1 MTLPSGDA
9 PPAEIP
15 ASASPAPGHSSR
27 SVARSAG
34 LIGAATMTS
43 RVLGLVREQVM
54 AYLFGAG
61 NAVDA
66 FNVAFRIPNLVRDL
80 FAEGAMSAAFVPTFT
95 RYLARDGRAA
105 AWRLGSQ
112 VLNALLV
119 VTLVLVVAG
128 LVFAEPLVRLLAGDY
143 ALVPGKFE
151 LTVALTR
158 VMLPFLTLVALAAA
172 CMGMLNSLDR
182 YFVPAL
188 APALFNVASIAVTL
202 MAVPTLMWLGQPTI
216 HAMAYGVI
224 AGGMAQLA
232 LQWPA
237 LRREGYRHQLVLDP
251 AEPGL
256 RQVLLL
262 MGPGTLGLA
271 ATQVNVF
278 VNTWLATG
286 EGTGAVSWLGYAFRL
301 MYLPLG
307 IFGVSIATASLPG
320 IARRAAA
327 KDLAGMRD
335 SVSSGLAMM
344 LTLNVPATIG
354 LIVLAHP
361 IVALLFERGQFTAAD
376 TTATAGALMAY
387 AVGLTGYSVVKI
399 ASPTFYALGQSRTP
413 VLVSVLSVLTNAGL
427 NLWLVQVLGY
437 RGLALGTSVTAL
449 LNAGLLLILLRARLG
464 GLGLPHLAS
473 VLARVAVASA
483 IMGGVAWIVD
493 RELAAWVPGTT
504 LAIQLVRV
512 GLTIAGALGVL
523 ALTLQLLRVREF
535 TDVVGAVAARL
546 RRGRVR

>member
-1 MTLPSGDA
+1 MSAT
-9 PPAEIP
+9 P
-15 ASASPAPGHSSR
+15 ASPKL
-27 SVARSAG
+27 ARSAG
-34 LIGAATMTS
+34 LIGAATMAS
-43 RVLGLVREQVM
+43 RILGLVREQVM

-95 RYLARDGRAA
+95 KYLARDGKPA
-105 AWRLGSQ
+105 AWRLGSN

-119 VTLVLVVAG
+119 VTLVLVVLG
-128 LVFAEPLVRLLAGDY
+128 IVFAEPLVRVLAGGY
-143 ALVPGKFE
+143 AAVPGKFE
-151 LTVALTR
+151 LTVELTR
-158 VMLPFLTLVALAAA
+158 VMLPFLTMVALAAA

-182 YFVPAL
+182 YFVPAV
-188 APALFNVASIAVTL
+188 APALFNVASIVTTVA
-202 MAVPTLMWLGQPTI
+202 AVPVMMWMGFPTI
-216 HAMAYGVI
+216 YAMALGVV
-224 AGGMAQLA
+224 AGGFAQLVV
-232 LQWPA
+232 QWPA
-237 LRREGYRHQLVLDP
+237 LGREGFRHRAVLDP

-327 KDLAGMRD
+327 GDLVGMRD
-335 SVSSGLAMM
+335 TVSSSLAMM
-344 LTLNVPATIG
+344 LTLNVPATVG

-361 IVALLFERGQFTAAD
+361 IVALLFERGRFTPAD
-376 TTATAGALMAY
+376 TAATAGALVAY

-399 ASPTFYALGQSRTP
+399 ASPTFYALGESRTP
-413 VLVSVLSVLTNAGL
+413 VLVSVLSVLTNVAL
-427 NLWLVQVLGY
+427 NVMFVRQFGY
-437 RGLALGTSVTAL
+437 RGLALGTSLTAL
-449 LNAGLLLILLRARLG
+449 LNAGLLLLLLRRRLG
-464 GLGLPHLAS
+464 GLHFRHLAG
-473 VLARVAVASA
+473 VLTRVALASA
-483 IMGGVAWIVD
+483 GMGVAAWGLDTLLHVWMAGSG
-493 RELAAWVPGTT
+493 LAVQI
-504 LAIQLVRV
+504 LRV
-512 GLTIAGALGVL
+512 GLTIAGAML
-523 ALTLQLLRVREF
+523 ALGILLKVLRVTEF
-535 TDVVGAVAARL
+535 TDVVESIVGRF
-546 RRGRVR
+546 RRPRASS

>member
-1 MTLPSGDA
+1 
-9 PPAEIP
+9 
-15 ASASPAPGHSSR
+15 
-27 SVARSAG
+27 
-34 LIGAATMTS
+34 MTS
-43 RVLGLVREQVM
+43 RILGLVREQVM

-95 RYLARDGRAA
+95 RYLTRDGRAA

-112 VLNALLV
+112 VLNALLL

-128 LVFAEPLVRLLAGDY
+128 IVFAEPLVRLLAGDY

-151 LTVALTR
+151 LTVTLTR

-182 YFVPAL
+182 YFVPAM
-188 APALFNVASIAVTL
+188 APALFNVASIAVTVI
-202 MAVPTLMWLGQPTI
+202 AVPTLMWLGQPII
-216 HAMAYGVI
+216 HAMAYGVV
-224 AGGMAQLA
+224 AGGVAQLA

-237 LRREGYRHQLVLDP
+237 LRREGYRHRLVLDP

-256 RQVLLL
+256 RQILLL

-307 IFGVSIATASLPG
+307 IFGVSIATASLPR
-320 IARRAAA
+320 IARRAAD

-344 LTLNVPATIG
+344 LTLNVPATVG

-376 TTATAGALMAY
+376 TAATAGALMAY
-387 AVGLTGYSVVKI
+387 AIGLTGYSVVKI
-399 ASPTFYALGQSRTP
+399 ASPTFYALGKSRTP
-413 VLVSVLSVLTNAGL
+413 VLVSVLSVLTNAAL
-427 NLWLVQVLGY
+427 NLWLVEVYGY
-437 RGLALGTSVTAL
+437 RGLALGTSITAL
-449 LNAGLLLILLRARLG
+449 LNAGLLLVLLRGRLG
-464 GLGLPHLAS
+464 GLGLAHLGS
-473 VLARVAVASA
+473 VLARVTMAGA
-483 IMGGVAWIVD
+483 IMGGAAWILD
-493 RELAAWVPGTT
+493 RQLVTWLPGTA
-504 LAIQLVRV
+504 LPVQLVRV

-523 ALTLQLLRVREF
+523 ALTLHVLRVREF
-535 TDVVGAVAARL
+535 TDVVGAVAGRL